1 MEITVK
7 KGQIAII
14 CMIIFLLTACAFSPA
29 DVTESPDAIAG
40 TEKPVAEEEQTAEQE
55 AEPKATPDI
64 ETENAF
70 SDSVNVTGA
79 PDATRAKELYEVFL
93 NEEYAGYEDY
103 AYVIYDA
110 DGDGCEEL
118 FIRGSNL
125 KSLYIITFINGGL
138 CIEYQREIPSG
149 ISELQWINMETL
161 AAAQDREMTHSGI
174 YVYVQKDDKDERY
187 WYPNETDFV
196 TENGFGEAE
205 PFFEYSVPDGQ
216 KRLTLYYDEAT
227 RRGCGIRYYEWDQS
241 TFITTG
247 MYGFVFDGWR
257 ESEENRILEDYLKP
271 ESVDGTNGSNEVED
285 FTENTEYDAKGRITH
300 YDADGIL
307 TFLKEDNTKP
317 ESILWIDYEYYD
329 NGNLKSRSYYHNG
342 YIFSTWYTTW
352 DCFFD
357 EQGRIAYEDIY
368 ITHGSWDTYYIYTD
382 DTREP
387 AYILDLDNCGDW
399 IPTFWKGK

>member
-1 MEITVK
+1 MK
-7 KGQIAII
+7 KRQIAII
-14 CMIIFLLTACAFSPA
+14 CMIISLLTACAFSPA
-29 DVTESPDAIAG
+29 DVTESLDAMPE
-40 TEKPVAEEEQTAEQE
+40 TEKPVAEEEQ
-55 AEPKATPDI
+55 I
-64 ETENAF
+64 TENAF

-79 PDATRAKELYEVFL
+79 PNAIRAKELYEAFL

-103 AYVIYDA
+103 AYIIYDA
-110 DGDGCEEL
+110 DGDGCTEL
-118 FIRGSNL
+118 YIKRGNTGSF
-125 KSLYIITFINGGL
+125 YIITYLNGGL
-138 CIEYQREIPSG
+138 CIEYHKEIPSEVD
-149 ISELQWINMETL
+149 SLQWVDTETL
-161 AAAQDREMTHSGI
+161 AAAQDREMAHSGI
-174 YVYVQKDDKDERY
+174 YVYVKKNDKDERY

-216 KRLTLYYDEAT
+216 KHLTLYYDEAT
-227 RRGCGIRYYEWDQS
+227 RRGCGIRYYEWDPS

-285 FTENTEYDAKGRITH
+285 FTENTEYGAKGRSTH
-300 YDADGIL
+300 YDAGGIL
-307 TFLKEDNTKP
+307 TFLKEDNTEP
-317 ESILWIDYEYYD
+317 ETILWIDYEYYD
-329 NGNLKSRSYYHNG
+329 NGNLKNRHYWHNG
-342 YIFSTWYTTW
+342 YIFSSWYTTW

-382 DTREP
+382 DTKEP

>member
-1 MEITVK
+1 MK
-7 KGQIAII
+7 KRPIAII
-14 CMIIFLLTACAFSPA
+14 CMIISLLTACAFSPA
-29 DVTESPDAIAG
+29 DVTESLDAIAG
-40 TEKPVAEEEQTAEQE
+40 TGKPVTEEEQTAEQE
-55 AEPKATPDI
+55 TEPKATPDI

-79 PDATRAKELYEVFL
+79 PDATRAKELYEAFL

-103 AYVIYDA
+103 AYVIYDV
-110 DGDGCEEL
+110 DNDGCEEL
-118 FIRGSNL
+118 YIGWSNL

-149 ISELQWINMETL
+149 ISELQWIDTETL

-174 YVYVQKDDKDERY
+174 YVYVQKYDKDERY

-216 KRLTLYYDEAT
+216 KRLTLYYDEVT
-227 RRGCGIRYYEWDQS
+227 QRGCGIRYYERDPS

-247 MYGFVFDGWR
+247 MYGFVFDGWQQ
-257 ESEENRILEDYLKP
+257 SEENRILEDYLKP

-300 YDADGIL
+300 YDAGGIL
-307 TFLKEDNTKP
+307 TFLKEDNTEP
-317 ESILWIDYEYYD
+317 ERILWIDYEYYD
-329 NGNLKSRSYYHNG
+329 NGNLKSRSYRHNG
-342 YIFSTWYTTW
+342 YIFSTWYTVW

-357 EQGRIAYEDIY
+357 EQGRITYEDIY
-368 ITHGSWDTYYIYTD
+368 ITHGSMDTYYIYTD
-382 DTREP
+382 ATREP
-387 AYILDLDNCGDW
+387 TYILDLDNNCGDW